1 MASDRIAQHTPDRA
15 AILGNLNKGS
25 ALGRIVAGFVMGGL
39 TLASVLLTA
48 GLAPI
53 GVVAFVHPMVKLIV
67 PAAAIATVV
76 IAGFSSSVRRAW
88 GRLCLM
94 NGIATL
100 ALAGVSVED
109 GQPVWPT
116 DPAYERALDQA
127 MQWWIGQVIWTTAAY
142 FAAAVIIA
150 ASLFTLSYWLLH
162 SPHRRHRQAN

>member
-1 MASDRIAQHTPDRA
+1 MGPSVSRPVDVDQSRRGLAGSTDRMRSGQSSRKAGMASDRIAQHTPDRA

-39 TLASVLLTA
+39 TLASVLLTT

-67 PAAAIATVV
+67 SAAAIATVV

-109 GQPVWPT
+109 GQPVWP
-116 DPAYERALDQA
+116 
-127 MQWWIGQVIWTTAAY
+127 M
-142 FAAAVIIA
+142 
-150 ASLFTLSYWLLH
+150 
-162 SPHRRHRQAN
+162 